1 MTIIRAG
8 ATQKYANGW
17 DQAFGKSDKKMQGAS
32 SAGKSGV
39 KSKVKS
45 AVKQSTVVKK
55 KKKPG
60 RRVNKVA
67 RKK

>member
-1 MTIIRAG
+1 MTIIRSG
-8 ATQKYANGW
+8 ASQKYADSW

-32 SAGKSGV
+32 SAKKSG
-39 KSKVKS
+39 VKS
-45 AVKQSTVVKK
+45 AVKQSTAIKK
-55 KKKPG
+55 KKKPN

>member
-39 KSKVKS
+39 KS